1 MLVLSRRQEEALVID
16 GDIVVRV
23 LEVKGTTVRLGIDAP
38 ADVRIQRREIILR
51 CEGEPSHAV

>member
-16 GDIVVRV
+16 GDIIVRV
-23 LEVKGTTVRLGIDAP
+23 LEVKGSTVRLGIDAP

-51 CEGEPSHAV
+51 REGEPSHAV